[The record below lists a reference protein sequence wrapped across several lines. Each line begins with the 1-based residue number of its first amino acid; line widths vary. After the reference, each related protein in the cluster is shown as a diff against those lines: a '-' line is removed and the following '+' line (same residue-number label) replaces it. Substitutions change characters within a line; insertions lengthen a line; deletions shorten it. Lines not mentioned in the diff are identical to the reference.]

1 MYSDQAIGNN
11 IRALRVH
18 KGYSQD
24 YLALKL
30 KISQNA
36 YSKLE
41 LGYVRFK
48 LETILTITEILEVD
62 ITNLIA
68 SNKDCIN
75 LIKDNVSLNK

>member
-18 KGYSQD
+18 KGYSQN

-36 YSKLE
+36 CSKLE

-68 SNKDCIN
+68 S
-75 LIKDNVSLNK
+75 